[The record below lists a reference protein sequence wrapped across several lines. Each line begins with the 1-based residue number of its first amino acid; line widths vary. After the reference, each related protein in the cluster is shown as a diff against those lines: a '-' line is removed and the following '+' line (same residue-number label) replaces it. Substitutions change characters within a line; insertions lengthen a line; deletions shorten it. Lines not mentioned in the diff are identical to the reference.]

1 MPSPY
6 NSAAEAALATVAR
19 SALAGAAPDPA
30 LTGSVRSG
38 AVGPDPV
45 SGWTAGGGAHAPT
58 QLAVQLRVA
67 VAAAREAGDFLRA
80 RAGGRSDSRFRPKG
94 ESGDVVS
101 DLDTEAERLI
111 VQRLRAAYPQI
122 PILAEESGLAGGG
135 PAGGWSQSP
144 WLWIVDPLDGTN
156 NLAIG
161 LPAYVVGVALCRDG
175 VPVVSVVHEPE
186 TDRTWTAVAGGGRSG
201 PGPVSRRTQAQQV
214 VAWTQGYRVQRTDP
228 MLGALHAVLERRTR
242 RTLSLWAPL
251 LGWAMLARGD
261 VDAFIGY
268 RPELIDLPGGLLLA
282 REAGLEV
289 VTLDGRPFAA
299 RLDQYCDPDADL
311 SFVCA
316 QREHVTQYL
325 ELAARARE
333 LAPSLAEVLR
343 D

>member
-6 NSAAEAALATVAR
+6 NSAAEAAITAVVG
-19 SALAGAAPDPA
+19 SAFAGTAPEHA
-30 LTGSVRSG
+30 LKGSVRSG
-38 AVGPDPV
+38 AVVPDPV
-45 SGWTAGGGAHAPT
+45 SGWTAGAGAPGPT
-58 QLAVQLRVA
+58 RLTARLQVA
-67 VAAAREAGDFLRA
+67 VAAAQEAGDFLRA
-80 RAGGRSDSRFRPKG
+80 RVGGRADSRFQPKG

-101 DLDTEAERLI
+101 DLDVEAERLI

-122 PILAEESGLAGGG
+122 PILAEESGLADGG
-135 PAGGWSQSP
+135 PAGGWGRSP
-144 WLWIVDPLDGTN
+144 WLWVVDPLDGTN

-175 VPVVSVVHEPE
+175 VPVASVVHEPE
-186 TDRTWTAVAGGGRSG
+186 TGRTWTAVAGGGLTG

-228 MLGALHAVLERRTR
+228 MLGALRAVLERRAR

-261 VDAFIGY
+261 IDAFIGY

-316 QREHVTQYL
+316 QRGQITQYL
-325 ELAARARE
+325 DLVAKAEE
-333 LAPSLAEVLR
+333 LAPGLAEVFR